1 MTFQRRIGLSAVSR
15 YLLPEEEDVVTARSH
30 PASLLQPF
38 TLALGGILAAT
49 FVTMAHDDSRLA
61 RILAWILV
69 GFLLFRLLFLTASW
83 SVQVVSVTNTRLM
96 LISGF
101 FNVRVT
107 SFDVQDLRYCTFE
120 RSFGGRMLGYGTII
134 FDAAGR
140 NRTLVEFL
148 PYPEQIYLVINGIL
162 SPGSSNRWGDTG
174 HDDED

>member
-1 MTFQRRIGLSAVSR
+1 MTFQRRVGLSAVAR
-15 YLLPEEEDVVTARSH
+15 YLLPHEEEIFAARSH

-38 TLALGGILAAT
+38 VLALGGILAAIA
-49 FVTMAHDDSRLA
+49 VTMAGHDPRLA
-61 RILAWILV
+61 RLLAWILV
-69 GFLLFRLLFLTASW
+69 IFLLFRLLFLTGTW
-83 SVQVVSVTNTRLM
+83 SVQVVALTNTRLM

-120 RSFGGRMLGYGTII
+120 RSFGGRLLGYGTII

-162 SPGSSNRWGDTG
+162 SPGSLNPPLDTG
-174 HDDED
+174 GED

>member
-1 MTFQRRIGLSAVSR
+1 MTFHRRIGLSAVSK
-15 YLLPEEEDVVTARSH
+15 YLLPEETNIFAARSH

-49 FVTMAHDDSRLA
+49 VVTMVHHDSRLA

-69 GFLLFRLLFLTASW
+69 AFLLCRLLFLTATW
-83 SVQVVSVTNTRLM
+83 SVQVVALTSSRLM
-96 LISGF
+96 LISGS

-107 SFDVQDLRYCTFE
+107 SFGVEDLRYCTFE

-148 PYPEQIYLVINGIL
+148 PYPEQIYLVINGEL
-162 SPGSSNRWGDTG
+162 SPGSSDPWRDSA
-174 HDDED
+174 DDED

>member
-1 MTFQRRIGLSAVSR
+1 MTFQRRIGLSAVAK
-15 YLLPEEEDVVTARSH
+15 YLLPDEQDIFTARSH

-38 TLALGGILAAT
+38 VLALGGILAAT
-49 FVTMAHDDSRLA
+49 TVTMAGHDSRLA
-61 RILAWILV
+61 RLLAWILV
-69 GFLLFRLLFLTASW
+69 IFLLCRLLFLTATW
-83 SVQVVSVTNTRLM
+83 SVQVITLTNTRLM
-96 LISGF
+96 MISGF

-162 SPGSSNRWGDTG
+162 STGPSNTWRESG
-174 HDDED
+174 DDED

>member
-1 MTFQRRIGLSAVSR
+1 MTFQRQVGLSAVAR
-15 YLLPEEEDVVTARSH
+15 YLLPHEEEIFAARSH

-38 TLALGGILAAT
+38 VLALGGILAAIA
-49 FVTMAHDDSRLA
+49 VSMAGHDSRLA
-61 RILAWILV
+61 RLLAWILV
-69 GFLLFRLLFLTASW
+69 IFLLCRLLFLTGTW
-83 SVQVVSVTNTRLM
+83 SVQVVALTSTRLM

-120 RSFGGRMLGYGTII
+120 RSFGGRLLGYGTII

-162 SPGSSNRWGDTG
+162 SPGSPDPALDTG
-174 HDDED
+174 GDED

>member
-1 MTFQRRIGLSAVSR
+1 MTFQSRVGLGAVGR
-15 YLLPEEEDVVTARSH
+15 YLLPDEREVVRARSH
-30 PASLLQPF
+30 PAALLQPLV
-38 TLALGGILAAT
+38 LALGGIVAAT
-49 FVTMAHDDSRLA
+49 AVTMADHDSRLA

-69 GFLLFRLLFLTASW
+69 IFLLCRLLLLAATW
-83 SVQVVSVTNTRLM
+83 SVQVVVVTSTRLM

-120 RSFGGRMLGYGTII
+120 RSFGGRVLGYGTIT

-148 PYPEQIYLVINGIL
+148 PYPEQIYLVINGII
-162 SPGSSNRWGDTG
+162 SPGFSD
-174 HDDED
+174 DDED